1 MADWN
6 ALPAELWHRILKIS
20 IGVTNSVGVD
30 GDDINRASEL
40 WKTCKVIDSA
50 LTGKVS
56 CDLWAKIECDQRI
69 QTTDFLVRVAGY
81 VKHLHIKDMHK
92 RKAGLDFL
100 SGCCRLKSVKLSE
113 WPHDVNDFAA
123 GQHAWQKALSTLHTG
138 PSGIDSILWH
148 LVQMFVVACSHLAVG
163 VHKSFH
169 HFAETLRVM
178 SLHQPYTPISSA
190 PTTLTQLHILGS
202 PSWGLPQAFN
212 CAVLVRH
219 LRVLNLF
226 DQAFQAQDLA
236 EFSPSQF
243 KSVLPQL
250 QKLKLSEICL
260 DGLNPFAQLE
270 QADGLVLDLV
280 LRCSAGMLDNTASLQ
295 QLAGIMPNSVC
306 LKDVVH
312 ISASLFAA
320 MAVQRHFSLHA
331 AQSST
336 MNAISQTP
344 RCQAL
349 KLNLL
354 PGVQVD
360 WTCLFQHAS
369 YVDLYGCVHIYNFN
383 SLPSK
388 PSWKF
393 VMWRYSAWTLHWKAR
408 DLLKAGI
415 YKGFYEDKYEDQ
427 TACQH
432 SNMIMG
438 SSDVVNVQSFGYSV
452 WSVRLTATMV

>member
-1 MADWN
+1 
-6 ALPAELWHRILKIS
+6 
-20 IGVTNSVGVD
+20 
-30 GDDINRASEL
+30 
-40 WKTCKVIDSA
+40 
-50 LTGKVS
+50 
-56 CDLWAKIECDQRI
+56 
-69 QTTDFLVRVAGY
+69 
-81 VKHLHIKDMHK
+81 
-92 RKAGLDFL
+92 
-100 SGCCRLKSVKLSE
+100 
-113 WPHDVNDFAA
+113 
-123 GQHAWQKALSTLHTG
+123 
-138 PSGIDSILWH
+138 
-148 LVQMFVVACSHLAVG
+148 
-163 VHKSFH
+163 
-169 HFAETLRVM
+169 M

-190 PTTLTQLHILGS
+190 PTTLTRLHILGS

-219 LRVLNLF
+219 LRVLNFF

-243 KSVLPQL
+243 KSALPQL

-331 AQSST
+331 SQSST

-369 YVDLYGCVHIYNFN
+369 YVDFYGCVHIYNFN

-415 YKGFYEDKYEDQ
+415 YKGFYEEKYEDQ

-438 SSDVVNVQSFGYSV
+438 SSDVVNVRSFGYSV
-452 WSVRLTATMV
+452 WSVR